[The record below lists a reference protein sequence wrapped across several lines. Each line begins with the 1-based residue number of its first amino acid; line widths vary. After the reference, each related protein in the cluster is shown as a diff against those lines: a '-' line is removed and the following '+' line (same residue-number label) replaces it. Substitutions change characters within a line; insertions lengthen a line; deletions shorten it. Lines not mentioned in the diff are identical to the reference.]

1 MQSVVAQPPHPLA
14 GYQLARYERHRYLI
28 MKEVGAT
35 KSYFVGFGRF
45 TTERD
50 AAIRYHSPPR
60 AILANCP
67 GTKCELA

>member
-1 MQSVVAQPPHPLA
+1 
-14 GYQLARYERHRYLI
+14 